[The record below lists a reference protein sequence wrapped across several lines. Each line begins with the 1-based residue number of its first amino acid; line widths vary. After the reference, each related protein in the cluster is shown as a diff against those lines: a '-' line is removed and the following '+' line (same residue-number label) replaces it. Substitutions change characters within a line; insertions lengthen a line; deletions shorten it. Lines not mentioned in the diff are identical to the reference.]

1 MRVQCAQAR
10 GAAAIRRSAYVQV
23 GAGGVAWY
31 HAGKKDT
38 MTAPLMVSELDV
50 RKLVGIISDDRGD
63 PPAAGLP
70 WSLLRDLTGVVRCD
84 ALSFFELDSSSQE
97 GAFTQHIRAGY
108 GEQDDD
114 RAFWA
119 HYWDCDPC
127 SYPDRS
133 GDLRSVTKISD
144 FYSARQWHGTGMYR
158 DHFRGMVEHEMM
170 LCLPAGPGRS
180 MRLIFFRGPGPDFSE
195 RDRGLLAL
203 LRPHLHEA
211 YRAAER
217 RRRGTPELTRRQR
230 ELLHLVADGYT
241 NAQIGRRLGLAEG
254 TVRKHLENI
263 FARLQVSN
271 RTAAVIKAFPD
282 QVA

>member
-1 MRVQCAQAR
+1 
-10 GAAAIRRSAYVQV
+10 
-23 GAGGVAWY
+23 
-31 HAGKKDT
+31 

-50 RKLVGIISDDRGD
+50 RKLLGIISDDRGD

-70 WSLLRDLTGVVRCD
+70 WSLLRDLTDVVRCD
-84 ALSFFELDSSSQE
+84 AVSFFELDSGRQA
-97 GAFTQHIRAGY
+97 GGFTQDIPAWD

-114 RAFWA
+114 RVFWA

-133 GDLRSVTKISD
+133 GDLRSITKISD

-158 DHFRGMVEHEMM
+158 DCLRGEIEHEMM
-170 LCLPAGPGRS
+170 VCLPAGPGRS
-180 MRLIFFRGPGPDFSE
+180 VRLIFFRGAGADFSE

-217 RRRGTPELTRRQR
+217 TRCGVPELTRRQR

-263 FARLQVSN
+263 FAKLQVST

>member
-1 MRVQCAQAR
+1 
-10 GAAAIRRSAYVQV
+10 
-23 GAGGVAWY
+23 
-31 HAGKKDT
+31 
-38 MTAPLMVSELDV
+38 MTVPLKVSELDV
-50 RKLVGIISDDRGD
+50 RKLLGIISDDRSD
-63 PPAAGLP
+63 LPAAGLP
-70 WSLLRDLTGVVRCD
+70 RSLLSDLTDVVRCD
-84 ALSFFELDSSSQE
+84 AVSFFEQDSGRQVHE
-97 GAFTQHIRAGY
+97 FMQAVPAED
-108 GEQDDD
+108 GEEDDD
-114 RAFWA
+114 RVFWV

-158 DHFRGMVEHEMM
+158 DHFRGEIEHEMM
-170 LCLPAGPGRS
+170 VCLPAAPGRS
-180 MRLIFFRGPGPDFSE
+180 VRLIFFRGAGADFSE

-217 RRRGTPELTRRQR
+217 RRRGAPELTRRQR

-263 FARLQVSN
+263 FARLQVSS

>member
-1 MRVQCAQAR
+1 
-10 GAAAIRRSAYVQV
+10 
-23 GAGGVAWY
+23 
-31 HAGKKDT
+31 

-50 RKLVGIISDDRGD
+50 RKLMGIISDDRAD

-70 WSLLRDLTGVVRCD
+70 WSLLRDLTDVVRCD
-84 ALSFFELDSSSQE
+84 AVSFFELDSGRQE
-97 GAFTQHIRAGY
+97 GGFMQDIPAGD
-108 GEQDDD
+108 GEEDDE

-119 HYWDCDPC
+119 HYWDCEAC
-127 SYPDRS
+127 CYPDRS
-133 GDLRSVTKISD
+133 GDLRSITKISD
-144 FYSARQWHGTGMYR
+144 FYSARQWHSTGMYR
-158 DHFRGMVEHEMM
+158 DRFRGQIEHEMM
-170 LCLPAGPGRS
+170 VCLPAGPGRS
-180 MRLIFFRGPGPDFSE
+180 VRLIFFRAAGADFSE

-217 RRRGTPELTRRQR
+217 RRLGAPDLTRRQR

-254 TVRKHLENI
+254 TVRKHLQNI
-263 FARLQVSN
+263 FARLQVSS

-282 QVA
+282 QAA

>member
-1 MRVQCAQAR
+1 
-10 GAAAIRRSAYVQV
+10 
-23 GAGGVAWY
+23 
-31 HAGKKDT
+31 

-50 RKLVGIISDDRGD
+50 RKLLGIISDDHD
-63 PPAAGLP
+63 DLPAAGLP
-70 WSLLRDLTGVVRCD
+70 RSLLRDLTDVVRCD
-84 ALSFFELDSSSQE
+84 VMSFFELDSGRQAT
-97 GAFTQHIRAGY
+97 GFMQDIPAGDAD
-108 GEQDDD
+108 EDDD

-133 GDLRSVTKISD
+133 GDLRSITKVSD
-144 FYSARQWHGTGMYR
+144 FYSTRQWHGTGMYR
-158 DHFRGMVEHEMM
+158 EYFRGEVEHEMM
-170 LCLPAGPGRS
+170 LCLPAGPRRTV
-180 MRLIFFRGPGPDFSE
+180 RLIFFRGAGADFSE

-217 RRRGTPELTRRQR
+217 RRSGTPELTRRQR

-263 FARLQVSN
+263 FARLQVSS

>member
-1 MRVQCAQAR
+1 
-10 GAAAIRRSAYVQV
+10 
-23 GAGGVAWY
+23 
-31 HAGKKDT
+31 

-50 RKLVGIISDDRGD
+50 RKLVGIISEDRDDL
-63 PPAAGLP
+63 PAAGLP
-70 WSLLRDLTGVVRCD
+70 PSLLRDLTDVVRCD
-84 ALSFFELDSSSQE
+84 AVAFFELDSGRQA
-97 GAFTQHIRAGY
+97 GGFTQDIPADDATEED
-108 GEQDDD
+108 EQ
-114 RAFWA
+114 AFWA

-144 FYSARQWHGTGMYR
+144 FYSSRQWHGTGMYR
-158 DHFRGMVEHEMM
+158 DCFHGEVEHEMM
-170 LCLPAGPGRS
+170 VCLPAGPGPS
-180 MRLIFFRGPGPDFSE
+180 VRLVFFRGAGADFSE

-217 RRRGTPELTRRQR
+217 LRSGTPELTRRQR

-263 FARLQVSN
+263 FARLQVSS

>member
-1 MRVQCAQAR
+1 
-10 GAAAIRRSAYVQV
+10 
-23 GAGGVAWY
+23 
-31 HAGKKDT
+31 
-38 MTAPLMVSELDV
+38 MTAPLTVGELDV
-50 RKLVGIISDDRGD
+50 RKLLGIISDDRSD
-63 PPAAGLP
+63 LPAAGLP
-70 WSLLRDLTGVVRCD
+70 RSLLSDLTDVVRCD
-84 ALSFFELDSSSQE
+84 AVSFFEQDSGRQVHE
-97 GAFTQHIRAGY
+97 FMQAVPAED
-108 GEQDDD
+108 GEEDDD
-114 RAFWA
+114 RVFWV

-158 DHFRGMVEHEMM
+158 DHFRGEIEHEMM
-170 LCLPAGPGRS
+170 VCLPAAPGRS
-180 MRLIFFRGPGPDFSE
+180 VRLIFFRGAGADFSE
-195 RDRGLLAL
+195 RDRGLLSL

-217 RRRGTPELTRRQR
+217 RRRGAPELTRRQR

-263 FARLQVSN
+263 FARLQVSS
-271 RTAAVIKAFPD
+271 RTAAVIRAFPD
-282 QVA
+282 RTG

>member
-1 MRVQCAQAR
+1 
-10 GAAAIRRSAYVQV
+10 
-23 GAGGVAWY
+23 
-31 HAGKKDT
+31 
-38 MTAPLMVSELDV
+38 MTAPLMISELDV
-50 RKLVGIISDDRGD
+50 RKLVGIISDDHD
-63 PPAAGLP
+63 DLPAAGLP
-70 WSLLRDLTGVVRCD
+70 RSLLRDLTNVIRCD
-84 ALSFFELDSSSQE
+84 TASFFELDSSRQAT
-97 GAFTQHIRAGY
+97 GFMQDIPADD
-108 GEQDDD
+108 GELDDD
-114 RAFWA
+114 RVFWA
-119 HYWDCDPC
+119 HYWDCAPC
-127 SYPDRS
+127 CYPDRS

-158 DHFRGMVEHEMM
+158 ENFGGEIEHKMMV
-170 LCLPAGPGRS
+170 CLPAGPGRTV
-180 MRLIFFRGPGPDFSE
+180 RLIFFRGAGADFSE

-217 RRRGTPELTRRQR
+217 HRRGTPELTRRQR

-263 FARLQVSN
+263 FARLQVTS
-271 RTAAVIKAFPD
+271 RTAAVTKAFPD

>member
-1 MRVQCAQAR
+1 
-10 GAAAIRRSAYVQV
+10 
-23 GAGGVAWY
+23 
-31 HAGKKDT
+31 

-50 RKLVGIISDDRGD
+50 HKLLGIISDDHD
-63 PPAAGLP
+63 DLPAAGLP
-70 WSLLRDLTGVVRCD
+70 RSLLRDLTDVVRCD
-84 ALSFFELDSSSQE
+84 AVSFFELDSSRQASGFGQYIPAE
-97 GAFTQHIRAGY
+97 DGD
-108 GEQDDD
+108 EEDSE

-119 HYWDCDPC
+119 NYWDCDPC

-133 GDLRSVTKISD
+133 GDLRSITKISD
-144 FYSARQWHGTGMYR
+144 FYSIRQWHNTGMYR
-158 DHFRGMVEHEMM
+158 EYFRGEIEHEMM
-170 LCLPAGPGRS
+170 LCLPAGPGRT
-180 MRLIFFRGPGPDFSE
+180 MRLIFFRGAGADFSE

-217 RRRGTPELTRRQR
+217 RRSDTPELTRRQR

-263 FARLQVSN
+263 FARLQVSS

>member
-1 MRVQCAQAR
+1 
-10 GAAAIRRSAYVQV
+10 
-23 GAGGVAWY
+23 
-31 HAGKKDT
+31 

-50 RKLVGIISDDRGD
+50 RKLLGIISDDHED
-63 PPAAGLP
+63 LPAAGLP
-70 WSLLRDLTGVVRCD
+70 RSLLRDLTDVVRCD
-84 ALSFFELDSSSQE
+84 VMSFFELDSGRQAT
-97 GAFTQHIRAGY
+97 GFMQDIPAGD
-108 GEQDDD
+108 GDEDDEP
-114 RAFWA
+114 AFWA
-119 HYWDCDPC
+119 NYWDCYPC

-133 GDLRSVTKISD
+133 SDLRSITKISD
-144 FYSARQWHGTGMYR
+144 FYSTRQWHNTGMYR
-158 DHFRGMVEHEMM
+158 EYFRGEIEHEIM
-170 LCLPAGPGRS
+170 LCLPAGPGRTV
-180 MRLIFFRGPGPDFSE
+180 RLIFFRGAGADFSE

-217 RRRGTPELTRRQR
+217 RRSDTPELTRRQR

-263 FARLQVSN
+263 FARLQVSS

>member
-1 MRVQCAQAR
+1 MGNPSRPGGAETPLVRR
-10 GAAAIRRSAYVQV
+10 GGRSGGRR
-23 GAGGVAWY
+23 G
-31 HAGKKDT
+31 HAPRHPG
-38 MTAPLMVSELDV
+38 PVEQH
-50 RKLVGIISDDRGD
+50 RGD
-63 PPAAGLP
+63 GGDQRGPTAIEATGGFSQDLPADDG
-70 WSLLRDLTGVVRCD
+70 
-84 ALSFFELDSSSQE
+84 QE
-97 GAFTQHIRAGY
+97 
-108 GEQDDD
+108 DDD
-114 RAFWA
+114 QAFWA

-158 DHFRGMVEHEMM
+158 DHFRGQVEHEMM
-170 LCLPAGPGRS
+170 VCLPAGPGRS
-180 MRLIFFRGPGPDFSE
+180 VRLIFFRGAGADFTE

-211 YRAAER
+211 YRVAER
-217 RRRGTPELTRRQR
+217 RRRGDTLELTPRQR

-241 NAQIGRRLGLAEG
+241 NAQIGRRLGLSEA

-263 FARLQVSN
+263 FARLRVTN

>member
-1 MRVQCAQAR
+1 
-10 GAAAIRRSAYVQV
+10 
-23 GAGGVAWY
+23 
-31 HAGKKDT
+31 

-50 RKLVGIISDDRGD
+50 RKLLGIISDDRGD

-70 WSLLRDLTGVVRCD
+70 WSLLHDLTDVVRCD
-84 ALSFFELDSSSQE
+84 AVSFFELDSGRQATGFAQDIPADDVAE
-97 GAFTQHIRAGY
+97 D
-108 GEQDDD
+108 EQ
-114 RAFWA
+114 AFWA

-127 SYPDRS
+127 CYPDRS
-133 GDLRSVTKISD
+133 GDVRSITKISD
-144 FYSARQWHGTGMYR
+144 FYSVRQWHGTGMYR
-158 DHFRGMVEHEMM
+158 DHFRGQVEHEMM
-170 LCLPAGPGRS
+170 VCLPAGPGRS
-180 MRLIFFRGPGPDFSE
+180 VRLIFFRGAGADFSE

-217 RRRGTPELTRRQR
+217 RRAGAAELTRRQR
-230 ELLHLVADGYT
+230 ELLRLVADGYT
-241 NAQIGRRLGLAEG
+241 NAQIARRLGLSEG

-271 RTAAVIKAFPD
+271 RAAAVVKAFPD

>member
-1 MRVQCAQAR
+1 
-10 GAAAIRRSAYVQV
+10 
-23 GAGGVAWY
+23 
-31 HAGKKDT
+31 

-50 RKLVGIISDDRGD
+50 RKLLGIISDDHD
-63 PPAAGLP
+63 DLPAAGLP
-70 WSLLRDLTGVVRCD
+70 QSLLRDLTEVVRCD
-84 ALSFFELDSSSQE
+84 AVSFAGMDSSRQAHGFLQAIPAEDGDEEDSE
-97 GAFTQHIRAGY
+97 
-108 GEQDDD
+108 

-119 HYWDCDPC
+119 SYWDCDPC
-127 SYPDRS
+127 SYPDRG
-133 GDLRSVTKISD
+133 GDLRSITKISD
-144 FYSARQWHGTGMYR
+144 FYSVRQWHNTGMYSEC
-158 DHFRGMVEHEMM
+158 FRGEIEHEMM
-170 LCLPAGPGRS
+170 LCLPAGPGRTV
-180 MRLIFFRGPGPDFSE
+180 RLIFFRGAGADFSE

-217 RRRGTPELTRRQR
+217 RRSDTPELTRRQR

-263 FARLQVSN
+263 FARLQVSS

>member
-1 MRVQCAQAR
+1 
-10 GAAAIRRSAYVQV
+10 
-23 GAGGVAWY
+23 
-31 HAGKKDT
+31 

-50 RKLVGIISDDRGD
+50 RKLLGIISDDRSD
-63 PPAAGLP
+63 LPAAGLP
-70 WSLLRDLTGVVRCD
+70 WSLLGELTDVVRCD
-84 ALSFFELDSSSQE
+84 AVSFAELDSGRQAH
-97 GAFTQHIRAGY
+97 GFLQHVPAEAG
-108 GEQDDD
+108 EEDDE

-119 HYWDCDPC
+119 HYRDCDPC
-127 SYPDRS
+127 SYLDRS

-158 DHFRGMVEHEMM
+158 DCFRGEIEHEMM
-170 LCLPAGPGRS
+170 VCLPAAPGRS
-180 MRLIFFRGPGPDFSE
+180 VRLIFSRGAGADFSE

-217 RRRGTPELTRRQR
+217 RRRGAPELTRRQR

-263 FARLQVSN
+263 FARLQVSS
-271 RTAAVIKAFPD
+271 RTAAVIRAFPD
-282 QVA
+282 LTA